1 MKVLHKV
8 HTSHNLDLGNTV
20 AVPQDN
26 TDLRGGGTLPVDDH
40 Q

>member
-1 MKVLHKV
+1 MLEHV
-8 HTSHNLDLGNTV
+8 HTGDDLNLGNAV

-26 TDLRGGGTLPVDDH
+26 TDLRGGGTLPVDGY